1 MTPQEDWQRIQ
12 MNITNAR
19 AIQIERQG
27 KLNALLEGKQM
38 QQVCQLPQEE
48 KQKILVMFE
57 RLNISARAFHRI
69 LKTART
75 IADLEQAQDI
85 TQTHISEA
93 MSYRQFDRL
102 LKA

>member
-1 MTPQEDWQRIQ
+1 
-12 MNITNAR
+12 
-19 AIQIERQG
+19 
-27 KLNALLEGKQM
+27 M
-38 QQVCQLPQEE
+38 QQICQLPQDG
-48 KQKILVMFE
+48 KQKILEMFE

-75 IADLEQAQDI
+75 IADLEQTQDI